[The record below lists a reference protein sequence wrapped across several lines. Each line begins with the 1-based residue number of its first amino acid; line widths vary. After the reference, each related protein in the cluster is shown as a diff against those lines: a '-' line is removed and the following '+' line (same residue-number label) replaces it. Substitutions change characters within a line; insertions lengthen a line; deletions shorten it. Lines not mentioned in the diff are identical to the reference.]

1 MWTWLLLAASH
12 SPFAIE
18 REDQIWFLRDKLEVV
33 CLTSYVG
40 EVQQVRNAVEF
51 SWGKMDKESNLLDL
65 LILQGGL
72 FKYPVSE
79 GSTGRNYS
87 ERTYLDQKFKQR
99 NTRMRLWRL
108 TLLQQSHVR

>member
-33 CLTSYVG
+33 CVTSYFG

-72 FKYPVSE
+72 FKHPVSE
-79 GSTGRNYS
+79 
-87 ERTYLDQKFKQR
+87 
-99 NTRMRLWRL
+99 
-108 TLLQQSHVR
+108 V